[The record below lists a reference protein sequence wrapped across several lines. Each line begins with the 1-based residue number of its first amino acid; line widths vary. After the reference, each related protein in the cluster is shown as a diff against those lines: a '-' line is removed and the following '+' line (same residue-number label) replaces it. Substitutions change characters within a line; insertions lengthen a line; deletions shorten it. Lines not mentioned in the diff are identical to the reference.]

1 MGCQF
6 LLAKVSV
13 VLNVLL
19 GRLNLIDSVSFTD
32 TSVGKYVKCE
42 EVSLLWIIE
51 HVFYFAGKYLGA
63 TYISPAC
70 HLTKQEIWKLN
81 LNLKIVNNIA
91 SISACTLITLL

>member
-32 TSVGKYVKCE
+32 TSAGKYVKCE
-42 EVSLLWIIE
+42 EVSPLCDIE
-51 HVFYFAGKYLGA
+51 HVFYF
-63 TYISPAC
+63 
-70 HLTKQEIWKLN
+70 
-81 LNLKIVNNIA
+81 LKN
-91 SISACTLITLL
+91 T